1 MSKFS
6 VQNKGL
12 QELQS
17 RVIFVLVGVL
27 VFRIGVHL
35 PIPGVDLDQLN
46 HIFQQ
51 NQGNMILGYFDLFS
65 GGALSNMSLLTL
77 GIAPYITASIAL
89 QLLSYSL
96 PVLQELRKE
105 GESGRQK
112 MNQYTRYLT
121 LLLSLIQGM
130 GVTQFLI
137 SNQMI
142 IIPASE
148 FYFLSALSLS
158 TGTMFLMW
166 LGDQMTRNGIGNGIS
181 ILIFSGI
188 VSRFPE
194 AIAKLFSQVRQGQ
207 VHAFTLLLVF
217 AIIVSVIVFV
227 VCMERGQRQLPL
239 TYPKRQQAGG
249 RNMSQNNS
257 RLPLKINMVGVLP
270 PIIATAL
277 ISFPLAAAEFFSRS
291 GSLPWLPRLSFY
303 LQPGEPLYMLLFV
316 GLVLLFSYYLTA
328 VLYNTDDIADQL
340 KRGGALIG
348 GVRPGIQTALHID
361 KILSKLTLFGG
372 LYLSFV
378 AVLPD
383 IVIRFLHIPM
393 TFGGTSLL
401 IAVVVVI
408 EIMSQLQTYLIPG
421 HMDRMNQ
428 KKGGQL
434 KLLR

>member
-1 MSKFS
+1 MSRFS

-12 QELQS
+12 KELQS
-17 RVIFVLVGVL
+17 RIIFVLIGVL

-35 PIPGVDLDQLN
+35 PIPGVDLEQLN
-46 HIFQQ
+46 HIFHQ
-51 NQGNMILGYFDLFS
+51 NQSNMILGYFDLFS

-96 PVLQELRKE
+96 PALQELRKE
-105 GESGRQK
+105 GESGKQK

-121 LLLSLIQGM
+121 LGLSIVQGL
-130 GVTQFLI
+130 GITQFLI

-142 IIPASE
+142 VISQQE
-148 FYFLSALSLS
+148 FYLLSTLSLS

-207 VHAFTLLLVF
+207 VHGFTLLLVF

-227 VCMERGQRQLPL
+227 VYMERGQRQLSL
-239 TYPKRQQAGG
+239 TYPKRQQAGN
-249 RNMSQNNS
+249 RSMAQNNS

-291 GSLPWLPRLSFY
+291 GAVPWLPRLSFY

-316 GLVLLFSYYLTA
+316 SLVVLFSYYLTA
-328 VLYNTDDIADQL
+328 VLYNTDDIAEQL

-348 GVRPGIQTALHID
+348 GVRPGVQTAMHID
-361 KILSKLTLFGG
+361 KILTKLTLFGG

-421 HMDRMNQ
+421 HLDRLKQN
-428 KKGGQL
+428 KNSQL